1 MWPPRCRNSFFS
13 FKLLIVAF
21 KLHFLTLLMLI
32 CKLWAW
38 IRYNVNWLLDDGD
51 DDALMK
57 PVFTSCKCDRSSDT
71 SRWRWHEDC
80 GEFCINISHPLL
92 CFNSICP
99 FILNPVLNWP
109 IRDQYLI
116 MWSVTDQSQSSS
128 LCVRTVFQHFN
139 CPITGTKL
147 MWKIAF
153 QRVKPIQYCS
163 CLHWWT
169 FVSGFLSFV

>member
-1 MWPPRCRNSFFS
+1 M
-13 FKLLIVAF
+13 AF

-99 FILNPVLNWP
+99 LHSQPCAQLTNQRSVFNHVISNWP
-109 IRDQYLI
+109 ITIKQ
-116 MWSVTDQSQSSS
+116 SVCQNCLST
-128 LCVRTVFQHFN
+128 FQLSNNGDKIDVEN
-139 CPITGTKL
+139 CISESEANSVL
-147 MWKIAF
+147 
-153 QRVKPIQYCS
+153 
-163 CLHWWT
+163 
-169 FVSGFLSFV
+169 FLSPLVDICQWFPIICLKYEG